1 VALLAS
7 KSGENRRP
15 LSACSRSA
23 RTSEVPSLYLP
34 LFQQTVQGAT
44 ATSSG
49 LLLLPMMIPLVVA
62 ANIAGKVMSRTGRYK
77 VFPVVGTALLTA
89 GWLLLATT
97 DADTS
102 RTLTGCYMA
111 LVGLG
116 LGLSAQMGT
125 TIAQNSVELRDMGAA
140 SASTNLFRTLG
151 GSLGVALF
159 GLPVHAGRG
168 HAGAGRGPGLPRRGG
183 RRHPA
188 HLLPGGRRVRGGL
201 PGSGVRQG
209 GPAARKTGGSRP
221 AGAAS

>member
-1 VALLAS
+1 VFAQCPH
-7 KSGENRRP
+7 N
-15 LSACSRSA
+15 
-23 RTSEVPSLYLP
+23 EVLSLYLA

-89 GWLLLATT
+89 GTLLLATMDT
-97 DADTS
+97 DTS
-102 RTLTGCYMA
+102 RPLTGCYMA

-159 GLPVHAGRG
+159 GSLFTRAV
-168 HAGAGRGPGLPRRGG
+168 GALEPDGG
-183 RRHPA
+183 RACLDAVATGTRHIFFLAAAVCAAGFLAAVCVKEVPLRGKPAAPVRPERHPDP
-188 HLLPGGRRVRGGL
+188 HDSP
-201 PGSGVRQG
+201 S
-209 GPAARKTGGSRP
+209 PAER
-221 AGAAS
+221 